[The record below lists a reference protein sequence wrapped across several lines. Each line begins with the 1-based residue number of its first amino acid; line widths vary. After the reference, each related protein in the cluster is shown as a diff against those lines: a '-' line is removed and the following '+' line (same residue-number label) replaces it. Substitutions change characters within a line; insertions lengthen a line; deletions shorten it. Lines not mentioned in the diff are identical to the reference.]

1 MNFMRSF
8 LTVPGLFLFFFTG
21 LPAGKVLAGT
31 PPFTRNHTF
40 FVFVI
45 YIEDRAS
52 EVNVENTA
60 NWHCLGSVA
69 DNIPYCGPGQL
80 QACQLIVDE
89 RDTELS
95 KDGSRVLNPC
105 VRISALLNQ
114 KAAVWFVDEY
124 SPSGRYL
131 YEILNEE
138 DSID

>member
-1 MNFMRSF
+1 MRSF

-21 LPAGKVLAGT
+21 FPVGKDLAGT
-31 PPFTRNHTF
+31 PACKSNHTL

-52 EVNVENTA
+52 QVDVENTA
-60 NWHCLGSVA
+60 NWHCLGTVA

-95 KDGSRVLNPC
+95 KDGSRVLSPC

-124 SPSGRYL
+124 TPSGRYL

-138 DSID
+138 DATE